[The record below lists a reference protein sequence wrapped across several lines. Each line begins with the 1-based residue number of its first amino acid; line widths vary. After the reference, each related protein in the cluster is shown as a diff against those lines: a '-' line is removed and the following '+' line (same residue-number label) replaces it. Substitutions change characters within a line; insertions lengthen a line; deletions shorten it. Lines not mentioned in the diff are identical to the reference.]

1 MEAAEPPR
9 PSWRGGVKLQ
19 MTLSEGQRLCVTAL
33 SLTNPAAAA
42 AASQPMV
49 RVWAQV
55 GDQELTIGMVSPE
68 QPAVAVPAPV
78 EIADGEFLLCHDSAS
93 SGVRLYCYYLDPS
106 DLGGDGELMIRRRFV
121 QDIEALGMD
130 DEEDEEVHDEFE
142 SLTDEDLA
150 ERYDSDNGDDEGDE
164 VPQEFEPLTEED
176 LAEIYDSDKG
186 EYDDDDEEYH
196 QPRKLRSGEAAGEE
210 TSSKRRKSI
219 PLVAAPAAIVVP
231 DGKLLG
237 PARFAAVNNT
247 AGFMRSR
254 PPRTGRR
261 RRRARWGAKRS
272 PCCTGTPASRGR
284 GAGGAA
290 WRRAGGRSFTG
301 SGSPS
306 RPPATWRARWRGRAL
321 RCPRSST
328 LASSAVSSGTCGR
341 ALRRRSWMLPPS
353 RRK

>member
-1 MEAAEPPR
+1 MEAAEEPPR
-9 PSWRGGVKLQ
+9 PSSRGGVKLQ

-33 SLTNPAAAA
+33 SLTNPA

-247 AGFMRSR
+247 AGFMRIAASEDGTSTAASQVGSKEIAVLYRYTRFSR
-254 PPRTGRR
+254 TWSGRR
-261 RRRARWGAKRS
+261 GVEACRRTKLHWLRFAV
-272 PCCTGTPASRGR
+272 PA
-284 GAGGAA
+284 AGDM
-290 WRRAGGRSFTG
+290 
-301 SGSPS
+301 
-306 RPPATWRARWRGRAL
+306 
-321 RCPRSST
+321 
-328 LASSAVSSGTCGR
+328 ASSLAWAGAS
-341 ALRRRSWMLPPS
+341 L
-353 RRK
+353 